1 MTKIE
6 ALSQQ
11 FERAILRLDEVLR
24 LEKNEFMRDSAI
36 KRFEITFDL
45 SWKAVKAYLEEIK
58 GIPCASPKG
67 CFREAYRQGL
77 LEYDEFWLEMTDL
90 RNQAVHIYKEE
101 LAEQIYRVLP
111 RALSYFQRLSS
122 KLNKNASCG

>member
-58 GIPCASPKG
+58 GVPCASPKG
-67 CFREAYRQGL
+67 CFREAYRQG
-77 LEYDEFWLEMTDL
+77 MTDL